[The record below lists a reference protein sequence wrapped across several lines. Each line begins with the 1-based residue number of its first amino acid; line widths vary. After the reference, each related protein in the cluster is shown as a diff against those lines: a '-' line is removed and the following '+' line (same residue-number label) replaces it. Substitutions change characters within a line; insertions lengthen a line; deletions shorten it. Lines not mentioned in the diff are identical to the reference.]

1 MHGGAAGLLQRNIEQ
16 VHDQMIITIDNHTRI
31 DGHNHNND
39 HNQYNDQNHI
49 VDHNQYN
56 DQNHIVDHNHIDDDM
71 VFCSM
76 KLTQFL
82 EWGNIVG

>member
-16 VHDQMIITIDNHTRI
+16 VHDQMIINIDNHNHI

-49 VDHNQYN
+49 VDHN
-56 DQNHIVDHNHIDDDM
+56 HIDDDM
-71 VFCSM
+71 VFSSM

>member
-49 VDHNQYN
+49 VDHN
-56 DQNHIVDHNHIDDDM
+56 HIDDDM
-71 VFCSM
+71 VFSSM

-82 EWGNIVG
+82 EWDNIVG

>member
-16 VHDQMIITIDNHTRI
+16 VHDQMIINIDNHNNI

-49 VDHNQYN
+49 VDHN
-56 DQNHIVDHNHIDDDM
+56 HIDDDM
-71 VFCSM
+71 VFSSM

>member
-1 MHGGAAGLLQRNIEQ
+1 MHGGAAGLLQRDIEQ
-16 VHDQMIITIDNHTRI
+16 VHDQMIINIDNHNRI

-49 VDHNQYN
+49 VDHN
-56 DQNHIVDHNHIDDDM
+56 HIDDDM
-71 VFCSM
+71 VFSSM

>member
-16 VHDQMIITIDNHTRI
+16 VHDQMIINIDNHNHI

-49 VDHNQYN
+49 VDHN
-56 DQNHIVDHNHIDDDM
+56 HIDDDM
-71 VFCSM
+71 VFSSM

-82 EWGNIVG
+82 EWGNIVGW

>member
-16 VHDQMIITIDNHTRI
+16 VHDQMIINIDHHN
-31 DGHNHNND
+31 DVDVHNHNN
-39 HNQYNDQNHI
+39 
-49 VDHNQYN
+49 DHNQYN

-71 VFCSM
+71 VFSSI

>member
-1 MHGGAAGLLQRNIEQ
+1 MPVHTVLLLIFILKDPVNNINLRLRFRIVEQ
-16 VHDQMIITIDNHTRI
+16 YSLVDNHNHI
-31 DGHNHNND
+31 DVHNHNN
-39 HNQYNDQNHI
+39 
-49 VDHNQYN
+49 DHNQYN

-71 VFCSM
+71 VFSSM

>member
-16 VHDQMIITIDNHTRI
+16 VHDQMIINIDNHNNI

-39 HNQYNDQNHI
+39 HNHNNNHNHNNDQNHI
-49 VDHNQYN
+49 
-56 DQNHIVDHNHIDDDM
+56 IDHNHIDDDM
-71 VFCSM
+71 VFSSI

-82 EWGNIVG
+82 EWDNIVG